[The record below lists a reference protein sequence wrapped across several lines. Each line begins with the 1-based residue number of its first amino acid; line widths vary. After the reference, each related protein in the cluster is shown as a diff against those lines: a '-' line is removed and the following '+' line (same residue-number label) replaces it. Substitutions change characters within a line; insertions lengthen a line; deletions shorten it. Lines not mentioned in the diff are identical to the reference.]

1 MSLVVKLSRVERLIN
16 AANRV
21 PISPKPDDPYLAKI
35 RAILDEERAEGIEW
49 AAREVRSEIMAE
61 LAQEYERGFREGKE
75 ENETH

>member
-21 PISPKPDDPYLAKI
+21 PISPKHDDPYLAKI

-49 AAREVRSEIMAE
+49 AAREVRSEMMAD

-75 ENETH
+75 EGLK